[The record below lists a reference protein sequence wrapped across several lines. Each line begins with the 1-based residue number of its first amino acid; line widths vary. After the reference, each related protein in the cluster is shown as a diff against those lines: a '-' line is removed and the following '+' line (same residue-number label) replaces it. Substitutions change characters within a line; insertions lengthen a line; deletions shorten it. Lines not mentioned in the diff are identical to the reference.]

1 MTEYERTK
9 LIQQP
14 LRPPYLADTLIISQD
29 ASKTEIKYLITDIN
43 FNASGNRPLK
53 MDINAL
59 IWTLKISQHR
69 VISTQKIILIT
80 HLRSILVKQK
90 KSSQKKHLP
99 LSFSLNEH
107 LSNWRY

>member
-1 MTEYERTK
+1 MTEYERTQ

-53 MDINAL
+53 
-59 IWTLKISQHR
+59 W
-69 VISTQKIILIT
+69 ISTLSSDFKNIATPSNLNTKIILIT

-90 KSSQKKHLP
+90 KSSQKSTY
-99 LSFSLNEH
+99 LSVFIE
-107 LSNWRY
+107 

>member
-1 MTEYERTK
+1 MTEYERTQ
-9 LIQQP
+9 LIQQL

-29 ASKTEIKYLITDIN
+29 ASKAEIKYLITDIN

-80 HLRSILVKQK
+80 HLRSILAKQQIRSEK
-90 KSSQKKHLP
+90 AP
-99 LSFSLNEH
+99 TSLVFIE
-107 LSNWRY
+107 